1 MPDYRQQRSPSPDG
15 EGKAKGGL
23 ARAWDSYVKA
33 VEPVSK
39 ALAKP
44 LSPIITPLARGA
56 TFDSIGFWFAWHTC
70 GGFEGLQS
78 QLGMSRS
85 AIYRRISLFRTAFG
99 AHPDSYEFPGVTI
112 DLDTIVQT
120 GAASEQ
126 DEPQLTSPG
135 SLD

>member
-15 EGKAKGGL
+15 EGNAKRHLQG
-23 ARAWDSYVKA
+23 AWDAYVKA
-33 VEPVSK
+33 VGPVSRT
-39 ALAKP
+39 LAKP
-44 LSPIITPLARGA
+44 LSPVVRPLAQGA

-99 AHPDSYEFPGVTI
+99 AHPDSYQFPGVTI
-112 DLDTIVQT
+112 DLRAVVQSADSVTIT
-120 GAASEQ
+120 PPTASPEK
-126 DEPQLTSPG
+126 
-135 SLD
+135 LD

>member
-15 EGKAKGGL
+15 EGIAQGRL
-23 ARAWDSYVKA
+23 QQAWDGYVSA
-33 VEPVSK
+33 VGLPISK

-44 LSPIITPLARGA
+44 LSPVITPLARGA
-56 TFDSIGFWFAWHTC
+56 TFDSIGFWIAWHTC

-99 AHPDSYEFPGVTI
+99 THPDSFQLPGVTI
-112 DLDTIVQT
+112 NLNAVVDSAVQA
-120 GAASEQ
+120 GAVDAEE
-126 DEPQLTSPG
+126 EPNRP
-135 SLD
+135 

>member
-15 EGKAKGGL
+15 EGKARSSL
-23 ARAWDSYVKA
+23 ARAWNAYAKT
-33 VEPVSK
+33 VEPISK
-39 ALAKP
+39 ALTKP

-56 TFDSIGFWFAWHTC
+56 TFDLIGFWFAWHTC

-99 AHPDSYEFPGVTI
+99 AHPDSYQFPGVTI
-112 DLDTIVQT
+112 DLDAMVRTSD
-120 GAASEQ
+120 AAGMDAPAAE
-126 DEPQLTSPG
+126 
-135 SLD
+135 